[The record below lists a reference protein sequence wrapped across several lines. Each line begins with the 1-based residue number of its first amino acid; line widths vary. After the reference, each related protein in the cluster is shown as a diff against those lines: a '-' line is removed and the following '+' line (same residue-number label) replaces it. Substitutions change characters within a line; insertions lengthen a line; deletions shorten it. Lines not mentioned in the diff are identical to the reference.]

1 MLFPFERRS
10 EVPVRVAVTGVGI
23 VTALGCGRADNA
35 DGFRMGRTAFR
46 EVRGFDVTRQ
56 RAKSAAEV
64 DLPERLPSTALGS
77 RQEGRMDRAGRMLLL
92 AAAEAWSQ
100 AGWPEGLEGLP
111 LVLGTTSGGM
121 ALGEEF
127 FRRSSRNPAMLRGQA
142 SRVVHYQPQRQALD
156 LMAAF
161 GFRGPTT
168 LIANA
173 CASGSN
179 AVGEAFE
186 WIRSGRVERVLTGGY
201 DALSQLVFAG
211 FDSLQA
217 LSTTTCRPFDAARDG
232 LALGEG
238 AAVLALESFGSAQAR
253 GAAILAEVAGYGAAT
268 DRHHLT
274 QPHPAGD
281 AALATMTAACQQAG
295 IGPADVGYLN
305 AHGTGT
311 PLNDSAEAAAITR
324 WAGES
329 AAQVPVS
336 STKGCVGH
344 LLGAA
349 GAVEAAVCAMALH
362 EGWLPPGRGVAS
374 PDPACRFPILSGPRD
389 LRVEYMLS
397 NSFGFGGA
405 NASLVLRRSP

>member
-1 MLFPFERRS
+1 MHPQPPSTPPYRAGFRNLALLL
-10 EVPVRVAVTGVGI
+10 VAVAVASASEPSGNQPLWLRSPAVSPDGTVSDEEEL
-23 VTALGCGRADNA
+23 VPEQLAEDLG
-35 DGFRMGRTAFR
+35 
-46 EVRGFDVTRQ
+46 
-56 RAKSAAEV
+56 
-64 DLPERLPSTALGS
+64 L
-77 RQEGRMDRAGRMLLL
+77 DRASIEANATLERNV
-92 AAAEAWSQ
+92 AAA
-100 AGWPEGLEGLP
+100 
-111 LVLGTTSGGM
+111 V
-121 ALGEEF
+121 
-127 FRRSSRNPAMLRGQA
+127 A
-142 SRVVHYQPQRQALD
+142 S
-156 LMAAF
+156 
-161 GFRGPTT
+161 
-168 LIANA
+168 
-173 CASGSN
+173 
-179 AVGEAFE
+179 
-186 WIRSGRVERVLTGGY
+186 
-201 DALSQLVFAG
+201 
-211 FDSLQA
+211 
-217 LSTTTCRPFDAARDG
+217 FDAARDG

-253 GAAILAEVAGYGAAT
+253 GAVILAEVAGYGAAT

-324 WAGES
+324 WAGGS

-349 GAVEAAVCAMALH
+349 GAVEAAVCTMALLG
-362 EGWLPPGRGVAS
+362 GWLPPGRGVAS
-374 PDPACRFPILSGPRD
+374 PDPACRFPILAGPQD
-389 LRVEYMLS
+389 LLVEYMLS